1 LRISVDLSALSDQ
14 NRKDAMQSLLSK

>member
-1 LRISVDLSALSDQ
+1 LRIPVDLSALSDQ